1 MSWRCSPRTR
11 IPPPWRKG
19 CGSAFSRGSG
29 SPPRSGSPRTC
40 SRRSRSPPGC
50 STRAISFRISSSW
63 ACCCRCGAEQVA
75 HTPGSTPTA
84 SRTALVA
91 GASGLVGSRVLPL
104 SHKKLEQRVVSFD
117 RLAQMA
123 DFPRVHDVFCG
134 LGTTMKQAGSPD
146 AFRKVDFTY
155 VVELAR
161 VAVRHRAS
169 QFLVVTAVGA
179 DPGSRIL
186 YSRVKGE
193 AEEAVRRLQFEGM
206 QIFRPSLL
214 VGARAQSRPAERV
227 AGLLG
232 MLVAWAFVG
241 PLARYR
247 PIKAETVARAMV
259 RVAREAPRGTHVY
272 ESEDIRRRAAK
283 P

>member
-1 MSWRCSPRTR
+1 M
-11 IPPPWRKG
+11 
-19 CGSAFSRGSG
+19 A
-29 SPPRSGSPRTC
+29 
-40 SRRSRSPPGC
+40 
-50 STRAISFRISSSW
+50 
-63 ACCCRCGAEQVA
+63 Q
-75 HTPGSTPTA
+75 TPGSTPTA

-91 GASGLVGSRVLPL
+91 GASGLVGSRVLRLLLEDPAYARVTVLARRELPL

-117 RLAQMA
+117 RLAQIA
-123 DFPRVHDVFCG
+123 DFPRVHDVFCC

-179 DPGSRIL
+179 DARSRIL

-227 AGLLG
+227 AGLLS

-247 PIKAETVARAMV
+247 PIRAETVARAMV